1 MLPPCSIWERKDC
14 EANIDFCWLNPDSPY
29 WHVAE
34 AIATSIAAL
43 AAVATT
49 VIAGYAIVQWKTQLR
64 GATRHVTATS
74 VLEAARLF
82 SYLFY
87 DARNPL

>member
-14 EANIDFCWLNPDSPY
+14 ETNIDFCWLNPDSPY

-43 AAVATT
+43 AAVATM
-49 VIAGYAIVQWKTQLR
+49 VIAG
-64 GATRHVTATS
+64 
-74 VLEAARLF
+74 
-82 SYLFY
+82 
-87 DARNPL
+87 

>member
-1 MLPPCSIWERKDC
+1 MLPPCSIRERKDC

-43 AAVATT
+43 AALEPLPDT
-49 VIAGYAIVQWKTQLR
+49 VHTEALRQLASFAISR
-64 GATRHVTATS
+64 A
-74 VLEAARLF
+74 
-82 SYLFY
+82 Y
-87 DARNPL
+87 